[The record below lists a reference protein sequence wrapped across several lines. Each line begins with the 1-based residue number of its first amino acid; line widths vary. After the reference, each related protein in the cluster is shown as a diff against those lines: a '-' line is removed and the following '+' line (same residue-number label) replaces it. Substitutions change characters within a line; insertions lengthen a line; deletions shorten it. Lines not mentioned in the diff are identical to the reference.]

1 MVRFPLLLPAGIAL
15 GRTATGAF
23 LLAPPFRLRR
33 PGPLPSAAAVRTLP
47 DEGETWFV
55 ETEVFVLPFPE
66 VRHHLEEHR
75 EWVANLRS
83 RGYCI
88 TSGYRVDEEGRPGG
102 GGLMVFAAG
111 SHGEA
116 EELVLQDPLVANGCV
131 DWTLN
136 GWVSEVG
143 ELQLR

>member
-1 MVRFPLLLPAGIAL
+1 MVRFQLLLPAGIAL
-15 GRTATGAF
+15 GRSATGLAF
-23 LLAPPFRLRR
+23 LLAPPLRLRR
-33 PGPLPSAAAVRTLP
+33 AGSAAAAAVRTLP
-47 DEGETWFV
+47 AEGESWFV
-55 ETEVFVLPFPE
+55 KTEVFVRPFPE
-66 VRHHLEEHR
+66 VRPHLEEHR
-75 EWVANLRS
+75 RWVTDLRS

-102 GGLMVFAAG
+102 GGLMVLAAG

-136 GWVSEVG
+136 GWISEVG